1 MIHGYQRMCH
11 SKAAIKYLYL
21 AFLFCLG
28 MLSCHILGISCI
40 SKRLAWKNLPLQNEK
55 RKAPFSPSKWKKCAL
70 FSSYEM
76 LPFFKKVWLGYLN
89 KTKVAH
95 GYIIHFHFLP
105 VFHKYQQC
113 LSWYYKQNLFRIV
126 KPECY
131 FQEHLF
137 SNGFCS
143 EYLENHISFF

>member
-1 MIHGYQRMCH
+1 M
-11 SKAAIKYLYL
+11 SLK
-21 AFLFCLG
+21 
-28 MLSCHILGISCI
+28 SCHKILISCFFFSSRYAI
-40 SKRLAWKNLPLQNEK
+40 MQYFRHFMHQRKSSMKKFAPSKWKK
-55 RKAPFSPSKWKKCAL
+55 KSAFSPCKWKKCAL
-70 FSSYEM
+70 FSSCEM
-76 LPFFKKVWLGYLN
+76 PPFFKKVWLGYLN